1 MKNSYKNI
9 FFCYSFSYFTLLV
22 GLFLNEDF
30 AFGYIRDYELHKKA
44 IDIFDNGF
52 INGLLNYE
60 EKKIPHSPIYLYYFS
75 LLQNLFNNEV
85 IAKLINIHIS
95 LLIPLFAYKG
105 LSIRIIDINKSYI
118 SLLPVIFF
126 ISPYFRSGAI
136 WIDDNLLALVFLSI
150 SIYFFILYKKND
162 KLIYIFY
169 NTLFLALA
177 AYVRPIYCLLSFYF
191 FFQYF
196 LVLNSK
202 NKIFYYIIFN
212 IILSFPAIY
221 YVFILEIN
229 DWFENYLFRG
239 NIITVLALTISI
251 IIFYL
256 LPYLFFY
263 LKNNKTYSLN
273 IIESI
278 FLIIFTISLF
288 LFFKYELN
296 YSGGIFYKLSRLIF
310 DNNLLFFLISIL
322 CFLYLFKLLTIT
334 NELKKKVGDIIIVLI
349 LILLEFDGI
358 IYHETY
364 DPLIYLLI
372 FLIFENYYIKDF
384 IFNLSK
390 LRLISLLSFSSL
402 FYITSIIKTM
412 I

>member
-136 WIDDNLLALVFLSI
+136 WIDDNLLALVFLS
-150 SIYFFILYKKND
+150 K
-162 KLIYIFY
+162 
-169 NTLFLALA
+169 
-177 AYVRPIYCLLSFYF
+177 PLL
-191 FFQYF
+191 
-196 LVLNSK
+196 
-202 NKIFYYIIFN
+202 
-212 IILSFPAIY
+212 
-221 YVFILEIN
+221 
-229 DWFENYLFRG
+229 
-239 NIITVLALTISI
+239 
-251 IIFYL
+251 
-256 LPYLFFY
+256 
-263 LKNNKTYSLN
+263 
-273 IIESI
+273 
-278 FLIIFTISLF
+278 
-288 LFFKYELN
+288 
-296 YSGGIFYKLSRLIF
+296 
-310 DNNLLFFLISIL
+310 
-322 CFLYLFKLLTIT
+322 
-334 NELKKKVGDIIIVLI
+334 
-349 LILLEFDGI
+349 
-358 IYHETY
+358 
-364 DPLIYLLI
+364 
-372 FLIFENYYIKDF
+372 
-384 IFNLSK
+384 
-390 LRLISLLSFSSL
+390 
-402 FYITSIIKTM
+402 
-412 I
+412 